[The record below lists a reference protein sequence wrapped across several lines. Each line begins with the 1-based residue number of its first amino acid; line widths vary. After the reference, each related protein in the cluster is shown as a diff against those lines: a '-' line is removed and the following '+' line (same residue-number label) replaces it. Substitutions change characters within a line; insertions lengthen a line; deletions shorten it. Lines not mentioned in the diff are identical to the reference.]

1 MEMKSRLR
9 SLLFVLGTLLAA
21 GAYAAQTEE
30 IPLVTGEHWVKSS
43 EELKK
48 AYLLGIANVIQV
60 ERAYG
65 AANPQP
71 DAHSIVARAARGLGN
86 HTLDSVREGLNRWYA
101 ANPARLQR
109 PVIETIWFEMVE
121 PGLKKSK

>member
-1 MEMKSRLR
+1 MTSASAPCRAVVRLIARLSSQVR
-9 SLLFVLGTLLAA
+9 S
-21 GAYAAQTEE
+21 QTDE
-30 IPLVTGEHWVKSS
+30 PPMVTGVHWVKSS

-48 AYLLGIANVIQV
+48 AYLLGIANVMQV

-71 DAHSIVARAARGLGN
+71 DSHSIVARAARGLSG
-86 HTLDSVREGLNRWYA
+86 HTLDSVREGLNGWYA
-101 ANPARLQR
+101 ANPDRLQR

-121 PGLKKSK
+121 PGLRKSK